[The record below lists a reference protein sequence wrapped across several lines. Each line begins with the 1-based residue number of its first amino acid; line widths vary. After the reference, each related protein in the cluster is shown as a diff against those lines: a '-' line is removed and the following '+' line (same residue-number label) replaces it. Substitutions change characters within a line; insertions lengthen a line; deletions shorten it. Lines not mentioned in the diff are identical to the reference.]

1 MSPKSLA
8 SAPDLDDDLD
18 ARDASP
24 GEREVAGDLIQGEL
38 AGETIYVPPV
48 KQWRASALHA
58 LREGD
63 FDTWAKTTLLDD
75 DWDLWDTTD
84 PTIGQIEDFFA
95 TINPSLGTTQG
106 NSRGSRRSSR
116 STRRR

>member
-1 MSPKSLA
+1 MSKALQTVDMPD
-8 SAPDLDDDLD
+8 DLDDDHEP
-18 ARDASP
+18 SP

-38 AGETIYVPPV
+38 AGKTVYVPPI

-63 FDTWAKTTLLDD
+63 FDGWAKVTLDDD
-75 DWDLWDTTD
+75 DWDIWVEAD
-84 PTIGQIEDFFA
+84 PTISEIEAFFA
-95 TINPSLGTTQG
+95 TINPGLGTTQG
-106 NSRGSRRSSR
+106 NSRASRRSSR